1 MAYISENEKD
11 KEALYESPGALSNAA
26 VGQAG
31 GTLAGAGGTGGRE
44 TPSSSWTNLQAYLRA
59 NPPTSK
65 SADLAREKIGGRFES
80 EKQDLTKNADTLS
93 TQARSQVEGNR
104 LAQDQASQ
112 MIASAGRQY
121 GQRTDTPKDQIQLQ
135 KPSNPADT
143 QGYQDIISDFRN
155 RLGATYQGPTDF
167 TQPISQDV
175 LGYGSGLQGG
185 DDSFNQMMN
194 NFYQSQRGDSRG
206 GGFGVRALQNQL
218 DQNNPYLQQARGDLG
233 SQYSDLNTFYNEFLP
248 QTNEALQGYR
258 NEFKQDQDNLRY
270 YLEGE
275 QSERLGGLQN
285 SVNAQEAIRQEFIA
299 ANPYFER
306 QEEETNQFPG
316 FRVTDPY
323 TLQFTPSYEGLTP
336 NLQNVDGADVRNEY
350 NSILDALGLSDFIEQ
365 SDTPYSLGD
374 IVFDIDKDFSY
385 DFPAGDPRQD
395 NDDYG
400 SSRILGD
407 SWLRNR
413 GY

>member
-1 MAYISENEKD
+1 
-11 KEALYESPGALSNAA
+11 
-26 VGQAG
+26 
-31 GTLAGAGGTGGRE
+31 
-44 TPSSSWTNLQAYLRA
+44 
-59 NPPTSK
+59 
-65 SADLAREKIGGRFES
+65 
-80 EKQDLTKNADTLS
+80 
-93 TQARSQVEGNR
+93 
-104 LAQDQASQ
+104 

-135 KPSNPADT
+135 KLSNPADT
-143 QGYQDIISDFRN
+143 QRYQDIISDFRN